1 MRKRFIYPV
10 FSLLIL
16 SCVESCYIPNSLY
29 VFSPQTIPAGY
40 QITKVEAVNCD
51 PKTLHLTVEDPS
63 FTIQS
68 NGLIEARIP
77 VTVATR
83 GRTFSVRAQDNSGP
97 GSEMKVHLVC
107 SAKQERNE
115 NGQAILKR
123 TKRRWSPPPINILE
137 NDKGPFPKQLET
149 IVSDSDLKYNV
160 YYTMEGP
167 GVNQFPFEVFSLH
180 KDSGVLT
187 VYQTLDREEYPQFT
201 LRINALDR
209 QTHMPRD
216 LPLDIV
222 VAVDDVNDNKP
233 EFQGKLEFTVP
244 EQTADM
250 VVGKVNAT
258 DRDDPNT
265 DHVKIKFM
273 LKDGL
278 EYFAL
283 NPDTGVITTV
293 SNKLDRETKDTHR
306 VTVEIRDLKGAP
318 NGLSNTATATITL
331 ADINDNPPTFTQ
343 TSYKAS
349 ISENE
354 GEKLILRIPVEDK
367 DLINTPNW
375 ITKFVITKGNENGNF
390 RIDTDP
396 KTNDGLLYVT
406 KPLDYEK
413 TSNMKLEISAQ
424 NEAKLS
430 GTTAQWMSIPVD
442 VAVIDIDE
450 GPEFL
455 PPTVRYNVKENI
467 PNGTVIG
474 TYKAVDPETKSHNGI
489 TYYKASDPGSWVGV
503 NRNTGELTV
512 TNTIDRESPLVQDG
526 IYNITVRAVDA
537 TSKSGIGTVI
547 LVVED
552 ENDNKPL
559 IPEELRM
566 CEQTDD
572 QLGSLVV
579 VAEDNDLSP
588 FSAPFIF
595 SMPPVHDG
603 NWDVKPHNETAA
615 LLMQKKKLPTGIYVV
630 SIIAEDQQGFG
641 GKQTAKMR
649 ICHCI
654 NGACMDKARSVV
666 LGPLGILALL
676 LPLFLLLLLGLLL
689 IFFCSSKSEK
699 ILFDDTGYSSGILL
713 PSNTE
718 APGDQVDSSLIILAK
733 TGIEQAV
740 KGSVKGS
747 MVNAGWLGNKS
758 TSTIGGYSVHDNGFQ
773 QNSGL
778 NTMNKHTF
786 SSSQFGQYG
795 QHVGS
800 QVFGNGMD
808 HAQIVQSPAEFQNWR
823 TNAFYLREKLIYLG
837 NEMIEENEC
846 YADDLIHCYGY
857 EGVGSAA
864 GSVGCCSEHG
874 DEGNLEFLDTLGPK
888 FKTLSEISTMR

>member
-1 MRKRFIYPV
+1 MTKRFIYPV

-40 QITKVEAVNCD
+40 QITKVEAVDCD
-51 PKTLHLTVEDPS
+51 PKTLHLTVKDPS

-77 VTVATR
+77 VTVATT
-83 GRTFSVRAQDNSGP
+83 GRTFSVTAQDSSGP

-107 SAKQERNE
+107 SAKQETNE

-123 TKRRWSPPPINILE
+123 TKRRWGPPPLNILE
-137 NDKGPFPKQLET
+137 NDNGPFPKHLET
-149 IVSDSDLKYNV
+149 IVSDSSVNHTV
-160 YYTMEGP
+160 YYTIEGP
-167 GVNQFPFEVFSLH
+167 GVNKFPFDVFSLN
-180 KDSGVLT
+180 KDNGVLT
-187 VYQTLDREEYPQFT
+187 VHQTLDREQYPQFT
-201 LRINALDR
+201 LRINALDKK
-209 QTHMPRD
+209 THMPRD
-216 LPLDIV
+216 LPLDIII
-222 VAVDDVNDNKP
+222 AVDDVNDNKP

-244 EQTADM
+244 EQTKGL

-265 DHVKIKFM
+265 DHVKIKFT

-278 EYFAL
+278 EYFAI

-293 SNKLDRETKDTHR
+293 SNELDRETKDTHR

-318 NGLSNTATATITL
+318 HGLFNTATATITL

-343 TSYKAS
+343 TSYKVT

-354 GEKLILRIPVEDK
+354 GEKLLLRIPVEDK
-367 DLINTPNW
+367 DLIKTPNW
-375 ITKFVITKGNENGNF
+375 ISKFVITKGNENGNF

-413 TSNMKLEISAQ
+413 TSNVMLEISGQ
-424 NEAKLS
+424 NQANLS

-442 VAVIDIDE
+442 VTVIDIDE
-450 GPEFL
+450 GPEFF
-455 PPTVRYNVKENI
+455 PPTVRYKVKENI

-474 TYKAVDPETKSHNGI
+474 TYKAVDPETKSSNGI
-489 TYYKASDPGSWVGV
+489 MYYKISDPGSWVGV
-503 NRNTGELTV
+503 NKNTGELTV

-547 LVVED
+547 LEIED
-552 ENDNKPL
+552 ENDNKPS
-559 IPEELRM
+559 IPAELRM

-572 QLGSLVV
+572 RLGSLVV

-588 FSAPFIF
+588 FSAPFTF

-603 NWDVKPHNETAA
+603 NWDVESHNDTAA
-615 LLMQKKKLPTGIYVV
+615 LLRQKKKLPTGIYEV
-630 SIIAEDQQGFG
+630 SIIARDQQGFG

-649 ICHCI
+649 ICHCL
-654 NGACMDKARSVV
+654 NGACIDKPRSVV

-689 IFFCSSKSEK
+689 FFYCSSKSEK
-699 ILFDDTGYSSGILL
+699 ILLDDTGYSSGILL

-718 APGDQVDSSLIILAK
+718 APGDQVDSNIMFVPK
-733 TGIEQAV
+733 PGFEQAV

-778 NTMNKHTF
+778 NTVNKHTF

-795 QHVGS
+795 QNVES
-800 QVFGNGMD
+800 QVFGNSMD
-808 HAQIVQSPAEFQNWR
+808 RAHFGQESTQFPNWL
-823 TNAFYLREKLIYLG
+823 TNGLYLKEKLEYLG
-837 NEMIEENEC
+837 TEGNER
-846 YADDLIHCYGY
+846 YANDIIHSYGY
-857 EGVGSAA
+857 EGQGSVA
-864 GSVGCCSEHG
+864 GSVGCCSENG

-888 FKTLSEISTMR
+888 FKTLAEITTKR